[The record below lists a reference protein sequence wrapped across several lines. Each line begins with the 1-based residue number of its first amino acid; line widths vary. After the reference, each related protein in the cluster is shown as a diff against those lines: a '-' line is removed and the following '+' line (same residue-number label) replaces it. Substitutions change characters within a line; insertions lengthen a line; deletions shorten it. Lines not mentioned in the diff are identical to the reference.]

1 MKTNDF
7 RSPAKKRY
15 DAASRVLKIFLLLF
29 FALIF
34 CFGFGAVGFGKSVIS
49 PFFFGSLIALFAFV
63 LLVVVIISNKIMNEA
78 KKSMTP
84 QELAS
89 LQPKQAESNSMAY
102 SQEEPRKLKE
112 SVNTDK
118 KKSGVLF
125 TIILLAFFCLF
136 ASVWFLNAIAKILS
150 DEDGNFI
157 ISLLPFCY
165 FFLFVLFIILILV
178 NAVRKNG
185 KSMKRN
191 SASDPSYSRFQEPKF
206 EEHKGFISHPGL
218 TPHDK
223 QDEDDNMKQPTYADF
238 EGNDRF
244 DYSNMDFGTKKNDKG
259 EVPSSRNTLCSK
271 CGHINEPGS
280 NYCAACGEK
289 L

>member
-7 RSPAKKRY
+7 RSPAKKKY

-34 CFGFGAVGFGKSVIS
+34 CFGFGAALFGEGTFR
-49 PFFFGSLIALFAFV
+49 PFFFGSLIAIFAFA
-63 LLVVVIISNKIMNEA
+63 LLIVVIVCNKIMNEA

-84 QELAS
+84 QELSS
-89 LQPKQAESNSMAY
+89 LQSQQAQSNSRAFN
-102 SQEEPRKLKE
+102 QEDQGKLKE
-112 SVNTDK
+112 PVNTDK

-125 TIILLAFFCLF
+125 SILLLAFFCLF
-136 ASVWFLNAIAKILS
+136 ASVWFLNEIAKILS
-150 DEDGNFI
+150 DEDSNFI
-157 ISLLPFCY
+157 ISILPFCY
-165 FFLFVLFIILILV
+165 FFLCVLFIILILV

-206 EEHKGFISHPGL
+206 EEHEGLLAHPGL

-244 DYSNMDFGTKKNDKG
+244 DYSNMDFGAKKNDKE